1 MSRPSRSLED
11 VYLLILERLGSGSF
25 PLGSRLPSCRKLAEE
40 IGSNPSTVSRAL
52 RRLAADGLIRTEERI
67 GSFVTATQPSRVDS
81 EAQLVLDM
89 ARVVSRASAAG
100 YDRSKVMNLFEAAL
114 ASTSTSAKVAFVEC
128 NAIDLKRMAGIV
140 QNATGV
146 EVRPVLLDDLPDR
159 WTDDFEVVAVPLFH
173 LADVA
178 AKPPGLDRVV
188 ELNFVPTP
196 ETLRRVATLAPG
208 SRAVVVLPMERGIV
222 RVSSLVRQYY
232 GGSIVT
238 HLGGADDIPDLGPDD
253 VLVTTRALGLS
264 RSEQDRLPGVIVL
277 DWVLDQ
283 HSARTFRLRVEQAA
297 P

>member
-1 MSRPSRSLED
+1 MSAPSPSLED

-100 YDRSKVMNLFEAAL
+100 YDRSKVTNLFEAAL
-114 ASTSTSAKVAFVEC
+114 ASTSTTTKVAFVEC

-146 EVRPVLLDDLPDR
+146 EVRPVLLNDLPDR
-159 WTDDFEVVAVPLFH
+159 WTDTFEVVAVPLFH

-178 AKPPGLDRVV
+178 AKSPGLDRVV

-196 ETLRRVATLAPG
+196 ETLRRVATLDPG

-232 GGSIVT
+232 GGDIVT
-238 HLGGADDIPDLGPDD
+238 HLGGPDEIPDLGPDD

-264 RSEQDRLPGVIVL
+264 RSEQDRLQGVILL